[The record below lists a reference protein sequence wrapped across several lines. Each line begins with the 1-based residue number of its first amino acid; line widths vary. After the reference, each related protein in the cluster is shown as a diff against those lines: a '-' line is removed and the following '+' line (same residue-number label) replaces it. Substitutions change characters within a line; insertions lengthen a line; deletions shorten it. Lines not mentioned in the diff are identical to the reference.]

1 MARRTPF
8 YAPKAALAAAIA
20 AAQAELAGGEDD
32 ASVVIN
38 GKYGERGVIFF
49 TTDDAETPV
58 GFATLGKD
66 HPLKDQTL
74 NRDQAADLVAF
85 LVSAYG
91 FVVQTTTVTNIAV
104 N

>member
-38 GKYGERGVIFF
+38 GKYG
-49 TTDDAETPV
+49 
-58 GFATLGKD
+58 
-66 HPLKDQTL
+66 
-74 NRDQAADLVAF
+74 
-85 LVSAYG
+85 AYKI
-91 FVVQTTTVTNIAV
+91 VL
-104 N
+104 